1 MAFAEQLRKLMQ
13 VSIPEAIESFARGE
27 MLIVVDDEDRENEGD
42 LFVAASNCT
51 PEQMAFIVRYTSGIV
66 CAPLSSHEA
75 RRLRLEPMV
84 SVNDAPLS
92 TAFTISVD
100 ACDRLT
106 TGISAAERARTVR
119 ALADQASAPED
130 FVRPGHVFPLIANA
144 GGVLMRAG
152 HTEACVDLCIMAK
165 LPPVGVLAE
174 LVNDDGTVMRG
185 NDIEAFA
192 ARHSLKRVSIA
203 DLIAYR
209 LTREQLVTRVST
221 FRMPL
226 DCGELTVHIYA
237 TPFDRVQHFAF
248 VRGTVGDGRDVPARL
263 HRADVLTDVLGGAE
277 VLWAALRRFEEEGR
291 GVLVYLRDGAAGV
304 PTSMPDDALLPAA
317 DAMRKAQWRD
327 VGVGAQILRDLGVT
341 SIVNLTSNP
350 EREFIG
356 LSGFG
361 VAISHTEALPE
372 ALEAGQP
379 VCSGRSGEPCDEG
392 RVAPGGS
399 V

>member
-1 MAFAEQLRKLMQ
+1 MR
-13 VSIPEAIESFARGE
+13 VSIPEAVEAFARGE
-27 MLIVVDDEDRENEGD
+27 MLIVTDDEDRENEGD
-42 LFVAASNCT
+42 LFVAACHCT

-100 ACDRLT
+100 ACDGLT
-106 TGISAAERARTVR
+106 TGISAAERAKTVR
-119 ALADQASAPED
+119 ALADQTSGPGD
-130 FVRPGHVFPLIANA
+130 FARPGHVFPLIANA

-165 LPPVGVLAE
+165 RPPVGVLAE
-174 LVNDDGTVMRG
+174 LINDDGTVMRG
-185 NDIEAFA
+185 GDIEAFA
-192 ARHSLKRVSIA
+192 ARHGLKLVSIA

-221 FRMPL
+221 FCVPL
-226 DCGELTVHIYA
+226 DGGDIIVHIYA

-248 VRGTVGDGRDVPARL
+248 VRGAIGDGREVPARL
-263 HRADVLTDVLGGAE
+263 HRADVLTDVLGGARAF
-277 VLWAALRRFEEEGR
+277 WAALRRFEKEGR

-304 PTSMPDDALLPAA
+304 PTSATDDTPQPGS
-317 DAMRKAQWRD
+317 DAMRGAQWRD
-327 VGVGAQILRDLGVT
+327 VGVGAQILRNLGVT

-350 EREFIG
+350 EREFVG
-356 LSGFG
+356 LAGFG
-361 VAISHTEALPE
+361 VAISRSEILSEEHPPTISRVGHAALI
-372 ALEAGQP
+372 A
-379 VCSGRSGEPCDEG
+379 SD
-392 RVAPGGS
+392 
-399 V
+399 